1 MQQQQDS
8 KVTSCGIAD
17 VSVITTRWP
26 GCDNSLIKCT
36 EQKQCTGICIKIS
49 ILYTSKKEKRT
60 NYVRLYIIICDRL
73 TRQTD
78 DPKTRQS
85 DTQ

>member
-1 MQQQQDS
+1 MQQQQDN

-17 VSVITTRWP
+17 VSVIATRWP

-36 EQKQCTGICIKIS
+36 EQKQCKIS

-60 NYVRLYIIICDRL
+60 NYVSLYFIICDRL